1 MKGSFL
7 PQRQIFYQIIIKIP
21 QSVFELSYNV
31 WTDRQ
36 TRYTIICP
44 SKDGRIKRHWKF
56 ILNEKAF
63 HNLIWPVT
71 SFFKISEVLN
81 QIFSNFNTMLWT
93 IKYRSNLIM
102 VYIVFTVRSYGPFFL
117 KESTQVHSRFM
128 VASMLLMFLVFCVVF
143 LWLLFLCVS
152 VSCVP
157 NNASVSRLSILNC
170 PFGFR

>member
-7 PQRQIFYQIIIKIP
+7 PRRQIFYQIIIKIP

-31 WTDRQ
+31 WTDRR

-44 SKDGRIKRHWKF
+44 SKYRRIKRHWKF

-117 KESTQVHSRFM
+117 KESTQLPVYGGLH
-128 VASMLLMFLVFCVVF
+128 VAHVFSYLCCVFVVVVF
-143 LWLLFLCVS
+143 VCVCVLCTQ
-152 VSCVP
+152 
-157 NNASVSRLSILNC
+157 
-170 PFGFR
+170 